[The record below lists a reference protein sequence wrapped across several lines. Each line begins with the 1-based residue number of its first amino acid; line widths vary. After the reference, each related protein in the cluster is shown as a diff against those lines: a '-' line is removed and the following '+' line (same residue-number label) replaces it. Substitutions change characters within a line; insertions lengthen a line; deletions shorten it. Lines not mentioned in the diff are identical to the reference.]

1 MESRKEKINELK
13 PVYYISEATK
23 TASKDR
29 LRIRIRRTGGRRS
42 REETGRK
49 TIGKSSDEDE
59 GRK

>member
-29 LRIRIRRTGGRRS
+29 LRVRIRRPSGRRS
-42 REETGRK
+42 REQTVCKTSGR
-49 TIGKSSDEDE
+49 SSDEDG